1 MNEDKFKRFG
11 KITLLGIDIDCGYVR
26 ICNEDDY
33 TNNIIVN
40 IDEIKCIDTLSSI
53 YGYVFLI
60 TGNKKLYYRDGYLEI
75 GNGFGTMIFNKKDV
89 DDFSSYIEKEYAYE

>member
-53 YGYVFLI
+53 CGYVFLT
-60 TGNKKLYYRDGYLEI
+60 TGNNRLYYKDGYLEMA
-75 GNGFGTMIFNKKDV
+75 NAFGIMKFKKD
-89 DDFSSYIEKEYAYE
+89 DFMELIEYINMEYAYE